1 MDKFVKVLDLNG
13 RAVLCEF
20 QRKRVKRT
28 NVHVR
33 RDGTLYCSIPIR
45 GSFIRAEEF
54 VSANAEYLLRGIDR
68 TLKAQVNDGTPKL
81 FITGEDIKIFG
92 ERKALKIE
100 EGRKN
105 TAEETSDSLI
115 VTVKDPSDK
124 DMVKRTYTRWRKE
137 NLKKAVDDFA
147 CELYPYFASYGA
159 KFPEQIRYGDYKSF
173 WGICYPKRSLI
184 KFSLRLNEQDP
195 ELIRYVV
202 AHEFSHLVEAN
213 HSDRFWK
220 LLTGIIPNARA
231 CQKKL
236 LLKD

>member
-20 QRKRVKRT
+20 QRKKVKRT

-33 RDGTLYCSIPIR
+33 RDGTLYCSVPLR
-45 GSFIRAEEF
+45 GSFTRAEEF
-54 VSANAEYLLRGIDR
+54 VMSNAEYLLRGIDR
-68 TLKAQVNDGTPKL
+68 TLSAQVKDGTPKL
-81 FITGEDIKIFG
+81 YVTGEDIKVFG
-92 ERKALKIE
+92 EWKVLKVA
-100 EGRKN
+100 EGRRN
-105 TAEETSDSLI
+105 TAEETSDCLNVS
-115 VTVKDPSDK
+115 VKDPSDK
-124 DMVKRTYTRWRKE
+124 EMVKKTYLRWRKA
-137 NLKKAVDDFA
+137 NLKKVVDDFA

-159 KFPEQIRYGDYKSF
+159 KFPEQIKYGDYKSF
-173 WGICYPKRSLI
+173 WGICYPKRSLV
-184 KFSLRLNEQDP
+184 KFSLRLNEQEA

-202 AHEFSHLVEAN
+202 AHEFAHLVVAD